1 MTLYADRRA
10 KSPMEELTEIPKSDS
25 LYAKL
30 LDANNLMVAAKLCMK
45 GVTWKYSTQSYYLNR
60 IDRVY
65 VTKTR
70 LERMDRMSDGFIV
83 FWINERGKLR
93 LIRSIHINERVV
105 HRCENDDVLVP
116 VLRPRLIYD
125 NYSSLKERG
134 TRRCFERLKCFLQ
147 REFRKYGDNESYIL
161 VWDLHSYFDSID
173 HDIVYEMYSKLFMES
188 EKKNLYLL
196 MDFIDAF
203 GEVSLGLGSQVS
215 QMTAMYYPN
224 DIDHHIKEQL
234 KIKGYG
240 RYNDDFFLIH
250 RSKEYLIHCADV
262 IRNMYADKG
271 IEMNENKLRI
281 CKIGKE
287 FKFLKAKIH
296 ITNTGK
302 VIIRPDRQCIV
313 RERGRLK
320 AMKEKVDNGE
330 MEFIEV
336 YNQFKAWRGY
346 FEYFNSYRSIQR
358 INDLFDDLFIKD
370 WHRMQTIQRKEK
382 KQYGYRDHNDKQ
394 SPACRRHGI
403 ELCNQ
408 WD

>member
-1 MTLYADRRA
+1 
-10 KSPMEELTEIPKSDS
+10 MEELVEIPQTDS

-30 LDANNLMVAAKLCMK
+30 LDANNLLAAAKLCMK
-45 GVTWKYSTQSYYLNR
+45 GVTWKYSTQCYYLHR
-60 IDRVY
+60 IDRIY

-70 LERMDRMSDGFIV
+70 LENMDRMSDGFIV
-83 FWINERGKLR
+83 FWVNERGKLR
-93 LIRSIHINERVV
+93 RIRSIHINERVV

-116 VLRPRLIYD
+116 VLKPRLIYD

-147 REFRKYGDNESYIL
+147 REFRTYGDNESYIL

-173 HDIVYEMYSKLFMES
+173 HDVVYEMYSKLFYDN
-188 EKKNLYLL
+188 EKKNLYLI
-196 MDFIDAF
+196 MDFVDAF

-224 DIDHHIKEQL
+224 DIDHYIKEQL

-250 RSKEYLIHCADV
+250 RSKEYLQNCANV
-262 IRNMYADKG
+262 IREKYAEKG

-281 CKIGKE
+281 CKIGTE

-296 ITNTGK
+296 ITDTGK
-302 VIIRPDRQCIV
+302 VIMRPDRGSVI
-313 RERGRLK
+313 RERAKLK
-320 AMKEKVDNGE
+320 AMKEKVDDGE
-330 MEFIEV
+330 MEFVEA
-336 YNQFKAWRGY
+336 YNQFKSWQGY
-346 FEYFNSYRSIQR
+346 LAYFNSYKSIQR
-358 INDLFDDLFIKD
+358 INCLFDDLFIKD
-370 WHRMQTIQRKEK
+370 WRTQTIVKRKERK
-382 KQYGYRDHNDKQ
+382 EYGYRDHNDKQ
-394 SPACRRHGI
+394 SPACRRHGL
-403 ELCNQ
+403 ELPAE

>member
-1 MTLYADRRA
+1 M
-10 KSPMEELTEIPKSDS
+10 KELVEIREQDS

-45 GVTWKYSTQSYYLNR
+45 GVTWKYSTQCYYLNR
-60 IDRVY
+60 IERVCI
-65 VTKTR
+65 TKTR
-70 LERMDRMSDGFIV
+70 LENMDRMSDGFIV

-147 REFRKYGDNESYIL
+147 REFREYGDNESYIL

-173 HDIVYEMYSKLFMES
+173 HDVVYEMYSKLFMES
-188 EKKNLYLL
+188 EKRNLYLL

-224 DIDHHIKEQL
+224 DIDHYIKEQL
-234 KIKGYG
+234 KIKHYG
-240 RYNDDFFLIH
+240 RYNDDFYLMH
-250 RSKEYLIHCADV
+250 RDKEYLIHCANV
-262 IRNMYADKG
+262 IRQMYADKG
-271 IEMNENKLRI
+271 IEMDENKMRI

-296 ITNTGK
+296 ITETGK
-302 VIIRPDRQCIV
+302 VIIRPDRQCVI
-313 RERGRLK
+313 RERSRLK
-320 AMKEKVDNGE
+320 AMKEKVDSGE

-336 YNQFKAWRGY
+336 YNQFKSWRGY
-346 FEYFNSYRSIQR
+346 LEYFNSYKSIKR
-358 INDLFDDLFIKD
+358 INELFDELFIKD
-370 WHRMQTIQRKEK
+370 WRTQQNVKRRQRKE
-382 KQYGYRDHNDKQ
+382 YGYRDHNDKQ
-394 SPACRRHGI
+394 YPARRRHGVD
-403 ELCNQ
+403 LPAQ
-408 WD
+408 WN